1 MLFSFSFSLFLSSFC
16 HAGNMH
22 IGATHLAPDRCN
34 SAAWC
39 NKATPHCVTVLCWG
53 PAALCQTGTLT
64 HLHAVQL
71 HGVEAGATR
80 GGFQSCSTAHLD
92 ALDPVVA
99 LLSAQP
105 SLGKDL
111 GPGYTGATGPPSQ
124 CRVRNLVSAR
134 SPAALGLMSTPVPAA
149 PACFFPVLV
158 YSKVTLTLG
167 GRYLSKPG
175 GARRKGMSR

>member
-1 MLFSFSFSLFLSSFC
+1 MGNGDLGVLFSFSFSLFFTSFC

-22 IGATHLAPDRCN
+22 IAATHLAPDRCN

-64 HLHAVQL
+64 HLQAVQL
-71 HGVEAGATR
+71 HGVEAGATL

-105 SLGKDL
+105 SPGKDL
-111 GPGYTGATGPPSQ
+111 AQVTLRPQGLPP
-124 CRVRNLVSAR
+124 NA
-134 SPAALGLMSTPVPAA
+134 MSTTLSQPA
-149 PACFFPVLV
+149 PQL
-158 YSKVTLTLG
+158 
-167 GRYLSKPG
+167 
-175 GARRKGMSR
+175 RRG